1 MGQGSVVP
9 ELFWF
14 LIAAVAIAGVGI
26 AFGML
31 LAPRIARLGE
41 RMSGSGE
48 ASEGDGDDRPA
59 DR

>member
-1 MGQGSVVP
+1 MP
-9 ELFWF
+9 ELVAF

-41 RMSGSGE
+41 RISGSEE
-48 ASEGDGDDRPA
+48 ASDGGGDDRTA